1 MTEKL
6 EYIYRYRSIDK
17 LFKYKEL
24 ENLEIYFSK
33 PSELNDKMEEYMNI
47 VWKGDE
53 IAFQCMLKHYIYS
66 LYHLYA
72 IASIINS
79 SEKLDRN
86 NLPIF
91 LSYESLSYP
100 EMETLFKDIFDEF
113 FSSSEIARIP
123 KIMSESQKTFN
134 QDEIGFILK
143 SIHLYAYLVINTLV
157 KKHIYQNDLLKSKE
171 YATIYNHLKTTAH
184 YTELLKIITNSK
196 DKEKIA
202 LLMNFSEYTHKEIK
216 KALHIKFF
224 DKNKY
229 NIELLTF
236 DFTEL
241 YIQQLKRLLYDEHY
255 IACFT
260 NSFNNKLM
268 WGHYANGGNG
278 VCLKYKTKTKNLKNN
293 IDLYISNGI
302 SFGLKETIATKN
314 YVSYEIHKV
323 NYSDNYPEIDFFNSL
338 GCIPMSVIDGFW
350 LCNYDKTKFSKCI
363 ENYKNMDCWRTEYH
377 KKAVEYICTKSKE
390 WDYEEEY
397 RVFTRDTFSLFTNDE
412 DRKAKYKFEDLE
424 AIIFGQKVSDKDKNK
439 IIQIINRHCENTNRE
454 DFKFYDLYYSTMTKQ
469 LELKPYI

>member
-17 LFKYKEL
+17 LFEYKEL

-53 IAFQCMLKHYIYS
+53 IAFQCMFKHYIYS

-72 IASIINS
+72 IASIINPD
-79 SEKLDRN
+79 EKLDRN

-100 EMETLFKDIFDEF
+100 EMNTLFKDIYNEF
-113 FSSSEIARIP
+113 FSSPQIAQIP

-134 QDEIGFILK
+134 QDEIKFILQ

-157 KKHIYQNDLLKSKE
+157 KKHIYKTDLLKSKG
-171 YATIYNHLKTTAH
+171 YVTIYNHLKNKTR
-184 YTELLKIITNSK
+184 YSELIRKLTKTDN
-196 DKEKIA
+196 KEQIA
-202 LLMNFSEYTHKEIK
+202 QFINFSEYTQKEIK
-216 KALHIKFF
+216 NTLQIKFY
-224 DKNKY
+224 DKNKH
-229 NIELLTF
+229 NIELLAF
-236 DFTEL
+236 DFTDL

-255 IACFT
+255 ISCFT
-260 NSFNNKLM
+260 NTFDNKLM

-278 VCLKYKTKTKNLKNN
+278 VCLKYKTKTTDLKNYV
-293 IDLYISNGI
+293 DLYISSGASSDSQGKRI
-302 SFGLKETIATKN
+302 HKN
-314 YVSYEIHKV
+314 YVSCELHKV
-323 NYSDNYPEIDFFNSL
+323 KYSDTYPEIDFFNSL
-338 GCIPMSVIDGFW
+338 GCIPMPVIKEFW
-350 LCNYDKTKFSKCI
+350 LCNYDKTQFSKCC
-363 ENYKNMDCWRTEYH
+363 EYYKNMDAWRVEYH
-377 KKAVEYICTKSKE
+377 KRANEYICTKAKE
-390 WDYEEEY
+390 WDYEDEY
-397 RVFTRDTFSLFTNDE
+397 RVFVRDTFSLFTNNE

-424 AIIFGQKVSDKDKNK
+424 AIIFGQKVSDKDKKK
-439 IIQIINRHCENTNRE
+439 IIQIIKQHCKNINRK
-454 DFKFYDLYYSTMTKQ
+454 DFIFYDLCYSTITKQ